1 MSAPGRF
8 GGNGKIEGFTR
19 GVLLAPFFSSDLQL
33 TRHRPSTQVS
43 ASSQPFRQVLSL
55 AHHPTKTIPSSV
67 TIPSC
72 ASSRSMYLLCLIKIS
87 YRISYRI
94 YFCLSRWNVV
104 PSTSHLSCCSF
115 PPTPLLPLR
124 LSPSPNTHI
133 VIPAGLR
140 QQCRPI
146 SHLHQSAPLP
156 LLWLAMGHPGGAQ
169 GASAALGSLLH
180 LVSDATVVSS

>member
-1 MSAPGRF
+1 MRRTTSAAG
-8 GGNGKIEGFTR
+8 T
-19 GVLLAPFFSSDLQL
+19 LFSSDLQP
-33 TRHRPSTQVS
+33 TRHPGLSQFSAISSGTLACSPPSPPHQNYPKLCHNTFLRFIPFYVS
-43 ASSQPFRQVLSL
+43 AVS
-55 AHHPTKTIPSSV
+55 
-67 TIPSC
+67 
-72 ASSRSMYLLCLIKIS
+72 YKIS

-104 PSTSHLSCCSF
+104 PSTSHLSCYSF

-124 LSPSPNTHI
+124 LSPSSNTHI

-169 GASAALGSLLH
+169 SASAALGSLLH

>member
-1 MSAPGRF
+1 MRRTTSAAG
-8 GGNGKIEGFTR
+8 T
-19 GVLLAPFFSSDLQL
+19 VAPFFSSDLQP
-33 TRHRPSTQVS
+33 TRHRPSQVS

-55 AHHPTKTIPSSV
+55 AHHPRHPTKTIPSSV

-87 YRISYRI
+87 YRMSYRN

-104 PSTSHLSCCSF
+104 PSTSHLSCYSF

-124 LSPSPNTHI
+124 LSPSSNTHI

-169 GASAALGSLLH
+169 SASAALGSLLH